1 MELVSLRNVGF
12 TYAYGDKPALNDVSL
27 TIEPGLLYGVVGL
40 NASGKS
46 TLCSVVR
53 GIIPHF
59 HHGELTGEVKIKG
72 RDLLE
77 WDPAEL
83 SKSIGYVFQNP
94 FTQISGVKDTVFEEI
109 ALGLENLGVDRE
121 EMIDRVT
128 TVVRELGLEALI
140 RKNPNELSGGQ
151 RQKVAFAS
159 IIAMDA
165 DFIIIDEP
173 TSQLDPDAS
182 EAVFGIIRKL
192 KERGKSIILVEH
204 KIDLMAEYA
213 DRIIV
218 MKAGRVVMEG
228 PAREVLVSDE
238 LSQAGVPYPEVTELA
253 FALANAGKPLRS
265 VPITRAE
272 ARELVSAR
280 IKEAP
285 HAHSAL

>member
-1 MELVSLRNVGF
+1 MSLRNVGF
-12 TYAYGDKPALNDVSL
+12 TYAYGDKPALTDISL

-46 TLCSVVR
+46 TLCSVIR

-59 HHGELTGEVKIKG
+59 HHGELTGEVRIMGK
-72 RDLLE
+72 DLLD

-94 FTQISGVKDTVFEEI
+94 FTQISGVKETVFEEI
-109 ALGLENLGVDRE
+109 ALGLENLGIERE
-121 EMIDRVT
+121 EMIERVT
-128 TVVRELGLEALI
+128 VVVRELGLEALI

-182 EAVFGIIRKL
+182 EAVFGIIRQL

-218 MKAGRVVMEG
+218 MKGGQVVMEG
-228 PAREVLVSDE
+228 PARDVLVSDG
-238 LSQAGVPYPEVTELA
+238 LGDAGVPYPEVTELA
-253 FALANAGKPLRS
+253 FALARAGKPLSS

-272 ARELVSAR
+272 AAQLVSDR

>member
-1 MELVSLRNVGF
+1 MELVTLRNVGF
-12 TYAYGDKPALNDVSL
+12 TYAYGDKPALNKINLS
-27 TIEPGLLYGVVGL
+27 IEPGLLYGVVGL

-46 TLCSVVR
+46 TLCSVIR

-59 HHGELTGEVKIKG
+59 HHGELTGEVEIMGK
-72 RDLLE
+72 DLLE

-94 FTQISGVKDTVFEEI
+94 FTQISGIKETVFEEI
-109 ALGLENLGVDRE
+109 ALGLENLGVERE
-121 EMIDRVT
+121 EMIERVT
-128 TVVRELGLEALI
+128 AVVRELGLESLI

-182 EAVFGIIRKL
+182 EAVFAIIRKL

-218 MKAGRVVMEG
+218 MKGGEVAMEG
-228 PAREVLVSDE
+228 TARDVLSSYGLAE
-238 LSQAGVPYPEVTELA
+238 AGVPNPEVTEMA
-253 FALANAGKPLRS
+253 FALAKAGKALRS
-265 VPITRAE
+265 IPITRAE
-272 ARELVSAR
+272 AKELVSDR